1 MGIPGLL
8 TLLDENPAL
17 RTIQS
22 RLTNANIFQDQAQR
36 LFCLE
41 EARPYLMASMAI
53 RLGRVFVLT
62 SRDEDAER
70 LAEDIG
76 NFFPDSKNNGEPS
89 APKVVVFPARNTA
102 EVISIPTE
110 TSHKRLEV
118 LASLAR
124 NNDGLIVI
132 SSIKALLQPTISFYQ
147 FTNGTH
153 TLKTGDKISINRLLS
168 LWNTLGYEMETMVN
182 VPGTASRRGGVL
194 DIYPPNNISP
204 IRLELFGEVIES
216 IRSFDQDTQLSIEEL
231 ESVEIIPATES
242 LPRTFISPDKRLA
255 DLLTTPESIEADP
268 PRISITGMSSNVN
281 DTVLS
286 FFSQE
291 STMLLDEPYRIHQT
305 AQSLDQPDNPVI
317 TESQNGEPP
326 FYMWSTIKEKINAF
340 PRRVVIE
347 SLGGNR
353 PELEIASSPAP
364 EFFRGI
370 EGLVSQIGLSIK
382 NGDRVVIFSRYS
394 EQISKELA
402 QYDIG
407 TRLTEGET
415 DPPYPGAV
423 TIIPRWISRGFVLQ
437 LDTNKLVVIS
447 DTEIFGK
454 SKRRRRGNQKSKR
467 SRPFVSDIT
476 PGTYVVHVD
485 HGIGLFTGIRTIST
499 EFGTKEYLTIE
510 YAAGDKL
517 SVPTEFLDR
526 ITSYFSPGEEPP
538 SLTRLGTQEWTRLR
552 GRAEKAALDMAKDLL
567 DLYAAR
573 EIFPGFAFSPDGI
586 WQQELEASFPY
597 DETPDQ
603 LKAIEEIKADM
614 EEPRPLDRL
623 ICGDVGFGKTEVALR
638 AAFKAVQDGKQVAVL
653 CPTTIL
659 AEQHNTTFQE
669 RLAAFP
675 VKLEVITR
683 FDSGK
688 DLEGKLLGI
697 SNGSVD
703 IVIGTHRLLQKD
715 VNFND
720 LGLVIIDDE
729 QRFGVAHKEQFK
741 KFRQG
746 LDVLSMTATPIPRTL
761 YMALARIRDMSVI
774 ETPPTNRKATE
785 TYVTEYTDD
794 LIRDSI
800 NRELNRGG
808 QIFFVHNRI
817 RDIEEWAYR
826 IQELVPEAIV
836 SIGHGKMD
844 KKGLEQV
851 MKKFTQG
858 TIDILLC
865 TTIIESGLDIPNAN
879 TIIINRPELM
889 GLSQLYQLRGRVGR
903 GERKGFAYFLQP
915 SEKNLSEAAEKR
927 LRAILSHQEVGAGF
941 RVAMRDLEIRGTG
954 NILGAQQSGHVNAVG
969 FELYCQM
976 LAEAVSNLEEN
987 PNSLAIL
994 PQQSILVEL
1003 PIPAF
1008 LPEEFISHLPQ
1019 RLGIYHRLA
1028 SIFTL
1033 EDCSSIEQ
1041 ELIDRFGPLPEEV
1054 RNLIFVVKVKVQART
1069 AHIESI
1075 TSDSKTI
1082 ILRMMQPVGGARIA
1096 LQNSMGP
1103 QVRVGESSIRIP
1115 QSVGWKEML
1124 EKSLSI
1130 FTKFRDQLLSIAN
1143 ESKP

>member
-1 MGIPGLL
+1 MGIAGLL
-8 TLLDENPAL
+8 TLLNEIPAL
-17 RTIQS
+17 RTVES
-22 RLTNANIFQDQAQR
+22 RLTKANPSQNQPPR

-41 EARPYLMASMAI
+41 EARPILMASLAI
-53 RLGRVFVLT
+53 KFGKVFVLT
-62 SRDEDAER
+62 ARDEDAER
-70 LAEDIG
+70 LAEDIET
-76 NFFPDSKNNGEPS
+76 FLPALEDSNGHMS
-89 APKVVVFPARNTA
+89 YPKVLVFPTRNL
-102 EVISIPTE
+102 TE
-110 TSHKRLEV
+110 MVNHPGDASHKRLEV
-118 LASLAR
+118 LANLAR
-124 NNDGLIVI
+124 NDDGLIVI
-132 SSIKALLQPTISFYQ
+132 SSVSALLQPTISFSQ

-153 TLKTGDKISINRLLS
+153 VLKTGDKISVNHLLR
-168 LWNTLGYEMETMVN
+168 LWNDLGYEMETMVN
-182 VPGTASRRGGVL
+182 VPGTVSRRGGVL
-194 DIYPPNNISP
+194 DIYPPNNDFP
-204 IRLELFGEVIES
+204 IRLELFGEIIES
-216 IRSFDQDTQLSIEEL
+216 IRSFDQDTQLSIQQL
-231 ESVEIIPATES
+231 ETVQIIPATES
-242 LPRTFISPDKRLA
+242 LPKTSI
-255 DLLTTPESIEADP
+255 PEIK
-268 PRISITGMSSNVN
+268 NN
-281 DTVLS
+281 FHDTILS

-291 STMLLDEPYRIHQT
+291 STVLIEEPYRIHQT
-305 AQSLDQPDNPVI
+305 AQSLEQPDNALNNQSKSDGSPFNLWPT
-317 TESQNGEPP
+317 TE
-326 FYMWSTIKEKINAF
+326 EKINTF
-340 PRRVVIE
+340 PRKVFIE

-353 PELEIASSPAP
+353 PELEIRSSPAP
-364 EFFRGI
+364 EFFGGI
-370 EGLVSQIGLSIK
+370 EGLASHLGLSIK
-382 NGDRVVIFSRYS
+382 NGDRVVIFSSHS

-407 TRLTEGET
+407 TRLSEREN
-415 DPPYPGAV
+415 DPPDPGTV
-423 TIIPRWISRGFVLQ
+423 TVIPRWISKGFVLQ

-454 SKRRRRGNQKSKR
+454 SKRRRMRNQKSKR

-485 HGIGLFTGIRTIST
+485 HGIGLFTGIRKIST

-510 YAAGDKL
+510 YAEGDKL

-526 ITSYFSPGEEPP
+526 ITSYFSPGEELP

-552 GRAEKAALDMAKDLL
+552 GRAEKAALEMAKDLL

-573 EIFPGFAFSPDGI
+573 QILPGFAYSPDGV

-638 AAFKAVQDGKQVAVL
+638 AAFKAIQDGKQVAIL

-669 RLAAFP
+669 RLSAFP
-675 VKLEVITR
+675 VNLEVITR

-688 DLEGKLLGI
+688 DLERKLLKVTD
-697 SNGSVD
+697 GSVD

-761 YMALARIRDMSVI
+761 YMALAHIRDMSVI

-785 TYVTEYTDD
+785 TYVTEYTDE

-800 NRELNRGG
+800 NRELSRGG

-844 KKGLEQV
+844 KKGLEKV
-851 MKKFTQG
+851 MKQFIQG

-915 SEKNLSEAAEKR
+915 SNRTLSEAAEKR
-927 LRAILSHQEVGAGF
+927 LRAILSHQEVGSGF

-954 NILGAQQSGHVNAVG
+954 NILGAQQSGHVHAVG

-976 LAEAVSNLEEN
+976 LAEAVANLEEN
-987 PNSLAIL
+987 PQSLTTL

-1008 LPEEFISHLPQ
+1008 LPEEFIPHLPQ

-1033 EDCSSIEQ
+1033 EDCLSIEQ
-1041 ELIDRFGPLPEEV
+1041 ELADRFGPLPEEV
-1054 RNLIFVVKVKVQART
+1054 RNLIFVVKIKVQART

-1075 TSDSKTI
+1075 TADSKFI
-1082 ILRMMQPVGGARIA
+1082 ILRMVQPVGGARFA
-1096 LQNSMGP
+1096 LQNSLEP
-1103 QVRVGESSIRIP
+1103 HVRVGESSIRIP
-1115 QSVGWKEML
+1115 KSAGWEEML
-1124 EKSLSI
+1124 EKSLSTFI
-1130 FTKFRDQLLSIAN
+1130 EFRDQLLSIAN
-1143 ESKP
+1143 G